1 MGKYCERCE
10 ISLVTSSIAGMPVT
24 LSYHKFKNGKK
35 YCRDCAQVIRS
46 ITIKNNWRNR

>member
-1 MGKYCERCE
+1 
-10 ISLVTSSIAGMPVT
+10 MPVT

-46 ITIKNNWRNR
+46 I